1 MMCKFVFSQFI
12 EGIRLSACAAFITL
26 VYCSSAL
33 AQISSDDYLSS
44 LKQTSLIDDVNIE
57 DDVLVVWPSPN
68 LQSSLDYDS
77 LGARLCGDHKKYRYL
92 VVWFMDSSLYR
103 STKKMELL
111 DSYICIK

>member
-1 MMCKFVFSQFI
+1 MRKLIFSQFAERI
-12 EGIRLSACAAFITL
+12 KIPACIAFTTAMCCSTASAQ
-26 VYCSSAL
+26 SSSEEYL
-33 AQISSDDYLSS
+33 AS
-44 LKQTSLIDDVNIE
+44 LKETSLIEDANIE

-77 LGARLCGDHKKYRYL
+77 LGERLCGDHKKYRYL

-111 DSYICIK
+111 ESYICIK